1 MQLRLLYQCP
11 FEIRLCSG
19 KGGHGRL
26 GRVET
31 GLLSRTLPIR
41 PQHTGETRCAPL
53 LKSKS
58 KRILVLYHC
67 PFEIGLCRGKR
78 GHGRL
83 GRVETGLLSRTLP
96 IGTKGADRS
105 TQARRAVPLY

>member
-1 MQLRLLYQCP
+1 MLYHSP
-11 FEIRLCSG
+11 FEI
-19 KGGHGRL
+19 
-26 GRVET
+26 E
-31 GLLSRTLPIR
+31 P
-41 PQHTGETRCAPL
+41 
-53 LKSKS
+53 
-58 KRILVLYHC
+58 
-67 PFEIGLCRGKR
+67 CRGKG

>member
-1 MQLRLLYQCP
+1 MDFPLLIEGDFFKNIYRCASPYDPAWAGLYHCP

-19 KGGHGRL
+19 KG
-26 GRVET
+26 
-31 GLLSRTLPIR
+31 
-41 PQHTGETRCAPL
+41 
-53 LKSKS
+53 
-58 KRILVLYHC
+58 
-67 PFEIGLCRGKR
+67 

-105 TQARRAVPLY
+105 TQARRAVPLYSNPKASGF